1 MSGNKQTNS
10 VESAFAS
17 ASAGDLKALCYCM
30 STCEDFHLNT
40 KALAPLIGIS
50 ASNNVPRKIKSI
62 IEPLGFELKAG
73 KVYLKGASGAPG
85 NNEESGSGPSTPVKP
100 QKAGGVKTPAPKRA
114 TKKRKLQAAADDD
127 AHDEDE
133 ADEAKKPGSDG
144 KDQDE
149 A

>member
-1 MSGNKQTNS
+1 MAGAKQTNS
-10 VESAFAS
+10 VENAFASAS

-62 IEPLGFELKAG
+62 LEPLGFELKGG
-73 KVYLKGASGAPG
+73 KRHPG
-85 NNEESGSGPSTPVKP
+85 NDESGSGPSTPVKP
-100 QKAGGVKTPAPKRA
+100 QKAGGAKTPAPKRA
-114 TKKRKLQAAADDD
+114 AKKRKLQASAADD
-127 AHDEDE
+127 AHDDDE
-133 ADEAKKPGSDG
+133 ADEVKKAGSDG